1 MPHAAPGIGLLVVS
15 ATTDSQPISMMGTM
29 MRRTQRF
36 PGKRVAP
43 GQGLVEF
50 ALMLPIFMLLV
61 IGAVDFGMAFYTK
74 VVLTNS
80 AREGANYLVYHRL
93 AGMANSFQATKEHV
107 VKEGSSLGFT
117 IDTAN
122 IQVRCLVGGVENLAC
137 PSRST
142 VVVTVTHNM
151 PLILD
156 VIFHGPLQL
165 RSEAR
170 MLIP

>member
-1 MPHAAPGIGLLVVS
+1 MQVKAA
-15 ATTDSQPISMMGTM
+15 AESQKIKIMGTM
-29 MRRTQRF
+29 TRRGVGL

-80 AREGANYLVYHRL
+80 AREGANYMVYHRL

-122 IQVRCLVGGVENLAC
+122 IQVTCLVGGTENLAC

>member
-1 MPHAAPGIGLLVVS
+1 MTEVKQRSIRIPSIRAA
-15 ATTDSQPISMMGTM
+15 A
-29 MRRTQRF
+29 
-36 PGKRVAP
+36 

-50 ALMLPIFMLLV
+50 ALILPIFLLLV
-61 IGAVDFGMAFYTK
+61 IGALDFGMAFYTK

-80 AREGANYLVYHRL
+80 AREGANYMVYHRL

-107 VKEGSSLGFT
+107 VKEGANSGFT

-122 IQVRCLVGGVENLAC
+122 IQVACLVGGSPDVTC

-151 PLILD
+151 PLLVD